1 MMNAVHAVCVSS
13 FVTKI
18 MLEVSGIKI
27 KVYLQSRILFYFLI
41 DCRYSL
47 SRPKKVVHLGIRNC
61 HSAAN
66 KYIDLPAKKKIIG
79 PSLDSFFKDQFYV
92 IPLIIM
98 ISTGIVYGTIY
109 QRCSDDCM

>member
-1 MMNAVHAVCVSS
+1 MGSKSKFIYKVGFFLFFNTLQIFSLKTLKVNS
-13 FVTKI
+13 F
-18 MLEVSGIKI
+18 
-27 KVYLQSRILFYFLI
+27 
-41 DCRYSL
+41 
-47 SRPKKVVHLGIRNC
+47 RNC
-61 HSAAN
+61 YSAAN

-79 PSLDSFFKDQFYV
+79 PSLESFFKDQFYV

>member
-27 KVYLQSRILFYFLI
+27 KVYLHSREKNVLL
-41 DCRYSL
+41 DGRYSL
-47 SRPKKVVHLGIRNC
+47 SRHKKFIHLGIRNC